1 MRQHAIKTAL
11 SEFLRSMDTPIASE
25 RDVLE
30 LYATSHTV
38 YGITK
43 YRADNVA
50 SVTFEVYNPDTDER
64 DESHPLNVL
73 FGATSNFRD
82 VMRYAETALSIVGR
96 TLILPNPNVF
106 GQFTDF
112 TQNLIWVKPSSYTL
126 DIDGAGELVSY
137 RIDTAFSRR
146 YELPAFNIPADQGI
160 YLHLTSLFDDHD
172 GVAPAEVAFAAA
184 GTQRELFSTQFSYF
198 LNRMIEAAFIQPAD
212 PGSGGDIA
220 RERAGALRKLI
231 DRFGTGARNAGKAH
245 VLQDRWEIL
254 NAQGDFAKLAMRE
267 LSDNAR
273 DAICEVYQF
282 PAELLTFKASNYAQ
296 SREAVDFWREH
307 WLHPRCEWYAG
318 EFTRFFTQWFGA
330 PVHIRANFDGVL
342 HEDVDAKIRRAREK
356 RDGAFLD
363 LYDAALEAGV
373 EKPDEALRGLY
384 MIEGVP
390 VPKAELPTYYAAK
403 LGQAVE
409 QQQAI
414 PALVSTMRAL
424 LPATTSPAPR
434 NADADVIDVEP
445 VIDLINAAKA
455 VVVPDEV
462 YREIETCTRR
472 ALKGKPFE
480 PIAIDAL
487 TVLHINALAAF
498 ARDTGH
504 ASVDRDY
511 IINAAKTHYMRLQ
524 RAAKSA
530 QSTRLDFELLVE
542 DLFVD
547 AVEGRV
553 RKDAFRRRL
562 MQAIRGYGELI
573 VLDGLRAVGST
584 LDLVDLDDDE
594 RGEIEAHMQAQR
606 VYVNNVAEAIYADDR
621 VTPQEAAISKP
632 EMWSN
637 KSLMPLYQM
646 GMAFGSKNAVM
657 EWVLGRAEE
666 HCDSCRAL
674 SGQRRRMSFWK
685 STVLPQSNSLQ
696 CAGYRCTCDIV
707 LTDQPVTR
715 GRLPRWQFPRKSE
728 GGHDCEHGAVCA
740 VEEIN
745 NHE

>member
-1 MRQHAIKTAL
+1 MRTSAIKAAL
-11 SEFLRSMDTPIASE
+11 SDFLAGMEAPRATE
-25 RDVLE
+25 RDVLD
-30 LYATSHTV
+30 LYATAHTI
-38 YGITK
+38 YGICS

-50 SVTFEVYNPDTDER
+50 SVEFEVYDPRTDKR
-64 DESHPLNVL
+64 LDDHPLMPL
-73 FGATSNFRD
+73 FARTGNFRD
-82 VMRYAETALSIVGR
+82 VMRHAETALSIIGR
-96 TLILPNPNVF
+96 TLILPNPNML
-106 GQFTDF
+106 GQFSEFTD
-112 TQNLIWVKPSSYTL
+112 NLIWVKPTAFTL
-126 DIDGAGELVSY
+126 DEDWTGEIQAY
-137 RIDTAFSRR
+137 RVDTAITRQHG
-146 YELPAFNIPADQGI
+146 LAGTLIPADQGM
-160 YLHLTSLFDDHD
+160 YLKLVSIDNDND

-184 GTQRELFSTQFSYF
+184 GTQREMFNTQFAFF
-198 LNRMIEAAFIQPAD
+198 LNRMIEAVFIQPAQAD
-212 PGSGGDIA
+212 A
-220 RERAGALRKLI
+220 NQNLAMERASALKKIL
-231 DRFGTGARNAGKAH
+231 DRFGTGWRNAGKAH
-245 VLQDRWEIL
+245 VLQDRWELL
-254 NAQGDFAKLAMRE
+254 NAQSDFSKLAMTD
-267 LSDNAR
+267 LSENAR

-373 EKPDEALRGLY
+373 EKPDDALRGLY

-504 ASVDRDY
+504 AGVDRDY
-511 IINAAKTHYMRLQ
+511 IINAAKAHYMRLQ

-584 LDLVDLDDDE
+584 LDLVDLDDEE

-657 EWVLGRAEE
+657 EWVLGSTEE
-666 HCDSCRAL
+666 HCPSCRAL
-674 SGQRRRMSFWK
+674 SAQRRRMSFWK
-685 STVLPQSNSLQ
+685 TTILPQGDALA
-696 CAGYRCTCDIV
+696 CGGYKCRCV
-707 LTDQPVTR
+707 LVLSDQPVTR